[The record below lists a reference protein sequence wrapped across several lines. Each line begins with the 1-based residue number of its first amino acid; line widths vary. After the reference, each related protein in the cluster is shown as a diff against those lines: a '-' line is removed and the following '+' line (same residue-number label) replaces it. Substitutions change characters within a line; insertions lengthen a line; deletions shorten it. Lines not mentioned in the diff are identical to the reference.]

1 MPSNM
6 GERLC
11 VVVFILQAA
20 YGGVLASEFPHGG
33 GISPLFS
40 LYGMIFLSLIMLAE
54 TVFKRKPGDE
64 QKIDFTLTFE
74 KMKPLLVCLLVI
86 AYLYLI
92 FELGYYTSTVVFL
105 IASTVLVG
113 VRNYKAILLTGVILF
128 PLMYAF
134 FELFLQANLPMGILI

>member
-1 MPSNM
+1 M
-6 GERLC
+6 
-11 VVVFILQAA
+11 
-20 YGGVLASEFPHGG
+20 LASEFPHGG
-33 GISPLFS
+33 GIFPLFS

>member
-1 MPSNM
+1 MTSNM

-11 VVVFILQAA
+11 VVVFILLAA
-20 YGGVLASEFPHGG
+20 YGVVLASEFPHGG
-33 GISPLFS
+33 GIFPLFS

-74 KMKPLLVCLLVI
+74 KMKPLLVCLLVL

-128 PLMYAF
+128 PLMYTF

>member
-1 MPSNM
+1 M

-11 VVVFILQAA
+11 VVVFILLAA
-20 YGGVLASEFPHGG
+20 RGGVLASEFPHGA
-33 GISPLFS
+33 GIFPLFS

>member
-1 MPSNM
+1 M
-6 GERLC
+6 GPKGAVE
-11 VVVFILQAA
+11 I
-20 YGGVLASEFPHGG
+20 
-33 GISPLFS
+33 
-40 LYGMIFLSLIMLAE
+40 IF
-54 TVFKRKPGDE
+54 RKDIGDE